1 MPESQ
6 LAQARRAR
14 ALALR
19 NVTRD
24 FMNAIEATL
33 DLDGVDDI
41 MIDRCWLSAKMTDD
55 LVLDGPSASGGRI
68 DRHG

>member
-55 LVLDGPSASGGRI
+55 SVWPICQWRQD
-68 DRHG
+68 